1 LLSIFKNGATL
12 QKFPNAYVIT
22 GSIASGKST
31 VVNLLKERGFSVI
44 DADLIA
50 HEQLEICKGEI
61 IREFGEQILDE
72 AGKIDR
78 KKLGAIV
85 FREPKKLKNLEQ
97 ILHPKIKAEIF
108 FKASQLESL
117 GQVYFVDIPLFFE
130 KKERYAE
137 FKNVAVIYAPKE
149 LLLSRLMS
157 RNGLNLEEAKAR
169 VELQMDIEQKRE
181 MANFLIDNSSDRE
194 NLELELE
201 KFLKQIGATA
211 F

>member
-1 LLSIFKNGATL
+1 M

-50 HEQLEICKGEI
+50 HEQLEICKREI
-61 IREFGEQILDE
+61 IEVFGEQILDE
-72 AGKIDR
+72 AGKIER

-85 FREPKKLKNLEQ
+85 FNEPKKLKNLEQ
-97 ILHPKIKAEIF
+97 ILHPKIKAEILS
-108 FKASQLESL
+108 KASQLERL
-117 GQVYFVDIPLFFE
+117 EQVYFVDIPLFFE

-157 RNGLNLEEAKAR
+157 RNALNLEDAKAR
-169 VELQMDIEQKRE
+169 VELQIDIEQKRE
-181 MANFLIDNSSDRE
+181 MAKFVIDNSNDRE

-201 KFLKQIGATA
+201 KFLKQIGAT

>member
-1 LLSIFKNGATL
+1 M
-12 QKFPNAYVIT
+12 
-22 GSIASGKST
+22 
-31 VVNLLKERGFSVI
+31 I

-50 HEQLEICKGEI
+50 HEQLEICKREI
-61 IREFGEQILDE
+61 VCEFGEQILDE
-72 AGKIDR
+72 AGLIDR

-97 ILHPKIKAEIF
+97 ILHPKIKAEILSQ
-108 FKASQLESL
+108 ASQLERL

-157 RNGLNLEEAKAR
+157 RNGLNLEDAKAR

-181 MANFLIDNSSDRE
+181 MAKFVIDNSNDRE

-201 KFLKQIGATA
+201 KFLKQIGATS
-211 F
+211 

>member
-1 LLSIFKNGATL
+1 M

-50 HEQLEICKGEI
+50 HEQLEICKREI
-61 IREFGEQILDE
+61 VCEFGEQILDE
-72 AGKIDR
+72 AGLIDR

-97 ILHPKIKAEIF
+97 ILHPKIKAEILSQ
-108 FKASQLESL
+108 ASQLERL

-130 KKERYAE
+130 KKECYSE

-157 RNGLNLEEAKAR
+157 RNGLNLEAAKAR

-181 MANFLIDNSSDRE
+181 MAKFVIDNSNDRE

-201 KFLKQIGATA
+201 KFLKQIGATS
-211 F
+211 

>member
-1 LLSIFKNGATL
+1 M

-50 HEQLEICKGEI
+50 HEQLEICKREI
-61 IREFGEQILDE
+61 VEVFGEQILDE
-72 AGKIDR
+72 AGKIER

-97 ILHPKIKAEIF
+97 ILHPKIKDEILSQ
-108 FKASQLESL
+108 ASQLERL

-157 RNGLNLEEAKAR
+157 RNALNLEAAKAR
-169 VELQMDIEQKRE
+169 VELQMDIEKKRK
-181 MANFLIDNSSDRE
+181 MAKFVIDNSSDME
-194 NLELELE
+194 NLKLELE
-201 KFLKQIGATA
+201 KFLGQICAIS
-211 F
+211 

>member
-1 LLSIFKNGATL
+1 M

-61 IREFGEQILDE
+61 VREFGEQILDE

-108 FKASQLESL
+108 FKASQLEDL
-117 GQVYFVDIPLFFE
+117 GEIYFVDIPLFFE

-137 FKNVAVIYAPKE
+137 FKNIAVIYAPKE
-149 LLLSRLMS
+149 LLLSRLIS
-157 RNGLNLEEAKAR
+157 RNGLSLEDAKAR
-169 VELQMDIEQKRE
+169 VGLQMDIEQKRK
-181 MANFLIDNSSDRE
+181 MAKFVIDNSSDME
-194 NLELELE
+194 NLKLEIE
-201 KFLKQIGATA
+201 KFLKQICAIS
-211 F
+211 

>member
-1 LLSIFKNGATL
+1 M

-44 DADLIA
+44 DADVIA

-61 IREFGEQILDE
+61 ICEFGEQILDE

-85 FREPKKLKNLEQ
+85 FNEPKKLKNLEQ
-97 ILHPKIKAEIF
+97 ILHPKIKAEILS
-108 FKASQLESL
+108 KASQFEGL

-157 RNGLNLEEAKAR
+157 RNALNLEDAKAR
-169 VELQMDIEQKRE
+169 VELQMGIEEKRK
-181 MANFLIDNSSDRE
+181 MAKFVIDNSGDRE

-201 KFLKQIGATA
+201 KFLKQICAIS
-211 F
+211 

>member
-1 LLSIFKNGATL
+1 M

-50 HEQLEICKGEI
+50 HEQLEICKCEI
-61 IREFGEQILDE
+61 VKAFGEQILDE
-72 AGKIDR
+72 TGRIDR
-78 KKLGAIV
+78 KKLGDTV
-85 FREPKKLKNLEQ
+85 FNDPKKLKNLEQ

-108 FKASQLESL
+108 CKASQLERL

-149 LLLSRLMS
+149 LLLSRLIS
-157 RNGLNLEEAKAR
+157 RNRLSLNEAKAR
-169 VELQMDIEQKRE
+169 VELQMDIEQKKK
-181 MANFLIDNSSDRE
+181 MAKFVIDNSNDRE
-194 NLELELE
+194 NLKLELE
-201 KFLKQIGATA
+201 KFIKQICAIS
-211 F
+211 

>member
-1 LLSIFKNGATL
+1 M

-22 GSIASGKST
+22 GSIASDKST

-85 FREPKKLKNLEQ
+85 FNEPKKLKNLEQ
-97 ILHPKIKAEIF
+97 ILHPKIKAEILL
-108 FKASQLESL
+108 KALQLEHL

-157 RNGLNLEEAKAR
+157 RNALSLEDAKAR
-169 VELQMDIEQKRE
+169 VELQMDIEQKKK
-181 MANFLIDNSSDRE
+181 MAKFVIDNSNDRE
-194 NLELELE
+194 NLKLELE
-201 KFLKQIGATA
+201 KFLKQIGAT

>member
-1 LLSIFKNGATL
+1 M

-50 HEQLEICKGEI
+50 HEQLEICKCEI
-61 IREFGEQILDE
+61 VREFGEQILDE
-72 AGKIDR
+72 AGLIDR

-85 FREPKKLKNLEQ
+85 FNEPKRLKNLEQ
-97 ILHPKIKAEIF
+97 ILHPKIKAEILSN
-108 FKASQLESL
+108 ALQLERL

-157 RNGLNLEEAKAR
+157 RNALSLEDAKAR
-169 VELQMDIEQKRE
+169 VELQMDIEQKKK
-181 MANFLIDNSSDRE
+181 MAKFVIDNSNDRE
-194 NLELELE
+194 NLKLELE
-201 KFLKQIGATA
+201 KFLKQICAIS
-211 F
+211 

>member
-1 LLSIFKNGATL
+1 M

-31 VVNLLKERGFSVI
+31 VVNLLKELGFSVI
-44 DADLIA
+44 DADVIA

-61 IREFGEQILDE
+61 VREFGEQILDE
-72 AGKIDR
+72 AGKIER

-97 ILHPKIKAEIF
+97 ILHPKIKAEILS
-108 FKASQLESL
+108 KASQLERL

-130 KKERYAE
+130 KKECYAE
-137 FKNVAVIYAPKE
+137 FKSVAVIYAPKE

-157 RNGLNLEEAKAR
+157 RNALSLEDAKAR

-181 MANFLIDNSSDRE
+181 MAKFVIDNSNDRE

-201 KFLKQIGATA
+201 KFLKQICAIS
-211 F
+211 

>member
-1 LLSIFKNGATL
+1 M

-50 HEQLEICKGEI
+50 HEQLEICKREI
-61 IREFGEQILDE
+61 VCEFGEQILDE
-72 AGKIDR
+72 AGKIER

-85 FREPKKLKNLEQ
+85 FRKPKKLKNLEQ
-97 ILHPKIKAEIF
+97 ILHPKIKAEILSQ
-108 FKASQLESL
+108 ASQLERL

-130 KKERYAE
+130 KKERYSE

-157 RNGLNLEEAKAR
+157 RNGLSLNEAKAR
-169 VELQMDIEQKRE
+169 VELQMDIEKKRK
-181 MANFLIDNSSDRE
+181 MAKFIIDNSSDME
-194 NLELELE
+194 HLKLELE
-201 KFLKQIGATA
+201 KFLGQICAIS
-211 F
+211 

>member
-1 LLSIFKNGATL
+1 M

-31 VVNLLKERGFSVI
+31 VVKLLKERGFSVI
-44 DADLIA
+44 DADVIA

-61 IREFGEQILDE
+61 VCEFGEQILDE
-72 AGKIDR
+72 AGKIER

-97 ILHPKIKAEIF
+97 ILHPKIKDEILSQ
-108 FKASQLESL
+108 ASQLERL

-157 RNGLNLEEAKAR
+157 RNALNLEEAKAR
-169 VELQMDIEQKRE
+169 VELQIGIEQKRE
-181 MANFLIDNSSDRE
+181 MAKFVIDNSGDRE
-194 NLELELE
+194 NLELELD
-201 KFLKQIGATA
+201 KFLKQICAIS
-211 F
+211 

>member
-1 LLSIFKNGATL
+1 M

-31 VVNLLKERGFSVI
+31 VVNLLKEQGFSVI

-50 HEQLEICKGEI
+50 HEQLEICKREI
-61 IREFGEQILDE
+61 VEVFGEQILDE
-72 AGKIDR
+72 TGRIDR

-85 FREPKKLKNLEQ
+85 FNEPKKLKNLEQ

-108 FKASQLESL
+108 FKASQFERL
-117 GQVYFVDIPLFFE
+117 GEIYFVDIPLFFE
-130 KKERYAE
+130 KKQRYAE

-157 RNGLNLEEAKAR
+157 RNGLSLNEAKAR
-169 VELQMDIEQKRE
+169 VGLQMDIEQKKK
-181 MANFLIDNSSDRE
+181 MAKFVIDNSSDME
-194 NLELELE
+194 HLKLELE
-201 KFLKQIGATA
+201 KFLKQICAIS
-211 F
+211 

>member
-1 LLSIFKNGATL
+1 MQN
-12 QKFPNAYVIT
+12 FPNAYVIT

-31 VVNLLKERGFSVI
+31 VVNLLKERCFSVI

-50 HEQLEICKGEI
+50 HEQLEICKREI
-61 IREFGEQILDE
+61 VKAFGEQILDE
-72 AGKIDR
+72 TGKIDR
-78 KKLGAIV
+78 KKLGDTV
-85 FREPKKLKNLEQ
+85 FNEPKKLKNLEQ

-108 FKASQLESL
+108 FKASQLECL

-157 RNGLNLEEAKAR
+157 RNGLSLNEAKAR
-169 VELQMDIEQKRE
+169 VELQMDIEQKRK
-181 MANFLIDNSSDRE
+181 MAKFIIDNSGDRE
-194 NLELELE
+194 NLKLELE
-201 KFLKQIGATA
+201 KFLKQICAIS
-211 F
+211 

>member
-1 LLSIFKNGATL
+1 M

-44 DADLIA
+44 DADMIA
-50 HEQLEICKGEI
+50 HEQLEICKGKI
-61 IREFGEQILDE
+61 VREFGEQILDE

-97 ILHPKIKAEIF
+97 ILHPKIKAEILS
-108 FKASQLESL
+108 KASQLERL

-157 RNGLNLEEAKAR
+157 RNVLNLEEAKAR

-181 MANFLIDNSSDRE
+181 MAKFVIDNSNDRE
-194 NLELELE
+194 NLKLELE
-201 KFLKQIGATA
+201 KFLKQIGAIS
-211 F
+211 

>member
-1 LLSIFKNGATL
+1 M

-50 HEQLEICKGEI
+50 HEQLEICKCEI
-61 IREFGEQILDE
+61 VKAFGEQILDE
-72 AGKIDR
+72 AGRIDR

-108 FKASQLESL
+108 FKASQFERL
-117 GQVYFVDIPLFFE
+117 GEIYFVDIPLFFE

-157 RNGLNLEEAKAR
+157 RNALSLNESKAR
-169 VELQMDIEQKRE
+169 VELQMDIEQKKK
-181 MANFLIDNSSDRE
+181 MAKFVIDNISDRE
-194 NLELELE
+194 NLKPELE
-201 KFLKQIGATA
+201 KFLKQICAIS
-211 F
+211 

>member
-1 LLSIFKNGATL
+1 M

-61 IREFGEQILDE
+61 MREFGEQILGE
-72 AGKIDR
+72 TGKIDR

-85 FREPKKLKNLEQ
+85 FSEPKKLKNLEQ
-97 ILHPKIKAEIF
+97 ILHPKIKAEILS
-108 FKASQLESL
+108 KASQFEGL

-130 KKERYAE
+130 KKECYAE
-137 FKNVAVIYAPKE
+137 FKNVAVIYAPKD

-157 RNGLNLEEAKAR
+157 RNALSLEDAKAR
-169 VELQMDIEQKRE
+169 VELQIDIEQKRK
-181 MANFLIDNSSDRE
+181 MAKFVIDNSSDRE
-194 NLELELE
+194 HLKLELE
-201 KFLKQIGATA
+201 KFLKQICAIS
-211 F
+211 

>member
-1 LLSIFKNGATL
+1 M

-50 HEQLEICKGEI
+50 HEQLEICKCEI
-61 IREFGEQILDE
+61 VKAFGEQILDE
-72 AGKIDR
+72 TGRIDR
-78 KKLGAIV
+78 KKLGDTV
-85 FREPKKLKNLEQ
+85 FNDPKKLKNLEQ

-108 FKASQLESL
+108 CKASQLERL

-149 LLLSRLMS
+149 LLLSRLIS
-157 RNGLNLEEAKAR
+157 RNRLSLNEAKAR

-181 MANFLIDNSSDRE
+181 MAKFVIDNSNDRE
-194 NLELELE
+194 NLKLELE
-201 KFLKQIGATA
+201 KFIKQICAIS
-211 F
+211 

>member
-1 LLSIFKNGATL
+1 M

-44 DADLIA
+44 DADVIA

-61 IREFGEQILDE
+61 VCEFGEQILDE

-85 FREPKKLKNLEQ
+85 FNDPKKLKNLEQ

-108 FKASQLESL
+108 FKALQLERL
-117 GQVYFVDIPLFFE
+117 ERVYFVDIPLFFE

-157 RNGLNLEEAKAR
+157 RNALSLEDAKAR
-169 VELQMDIEQKRE
+169 VELQMDIEQKKK
-181 MANFLIDNSSDRE
+181 MAKFVIDNSNDRE
-194 NLELELE
+194 NLKLELE
-201 KFLKQIGATA
+201 KFLKQICAIS
-211 F
+211 

>member
-1 LLSIFKNGATL
+1 M

-50 HEQLEICKGEI
+50 HEQLEICKCEI
-61 IREFGEQILDE
+61 VEAFDEQILDE
-72 AGKIDR
+72 TGKIDR

-85 FREPKKLKNLEQ
+85 FNEPKKLKNLEQ

-108 FKASQLESL
+108 FKASQLERL

-157 RNGLNLEEAKAR
+157 RNGLNLEDAKAR
-169 VELQMDIEQKRE
+169 AELQMDIEQKKK
-181 MANFLIDNSSDRE
+181 MAKFVIDNSNDRE
-194 NLELELE
+194 NLKLELE
-201 KFLKQIGATA
+201 KFLKQICAIS
-211 F
+211 

>member
-1 LLSIFKNGATL
+1 M

-50 HEQLEICKGEI
+50 HEQLEFCKGEI
-61 IREFGEQILDE
+61 VEAFGEQILDE
-72 AGKIDR
+72 ARKIDR

-97 ILHPKIKAEIF
+97 ILHPKIKAEILS
-108 FKASQLESL
+108 KASQLERL
-117 GQVYFVDIPLFFE
+117 ERVYFVDIPLFFE

-157 RNGLNLEEAKAR
+157 RNALSLEDAKAR
-169 VELQMDIEQKRE
+169 VELQMDIEQKKK
-181 MANFLIDNSSDRE
+181 MAKFVIDNSNDRE

-201 KFLKQIGATA
+201 KFLKQIGAIS
-211 F
+211 

>member
-1 LLSIFKNGATL
+1 M

-50 HEQLEICKGEI
+50 HEQLEICKCEI
-61 IREFGEQILDE
+61 IEAFGEQILDE
-72 AGKIDR
+72 TGKIER

-85 FREPKKLKNLEQ
+85 FNEPKKLKNLEQ
-97 ILHPKIKAEIF
+97 ILHPKIKAEILSN
-108 FKASQLESL
+108 ALQLERL

-130 KKERYAE
+130 KKQRYAE

-157 RNGLNLEEAKAR
+157 RNALSLEDAKAR
-169 VELQMDIEQKRE
+169 VELQMDIEQKKK
-181 MANFLIDNSSDRE
+181 MAKFVIDNSNDRE
-194 NLELELE
+194 NLQLELE
-201 KFLKQIGATA
+201 KFLKQICAT

>member
-1 LLSIFKNGATL
+1 MQN
-12 QKFPNAYVIT
+12 FPNAYVIT

-50 HEQLEICKGEI
+50 HKQLEICKREI
-61 IREFGEQILDE
+61 VETFGEQILDE
-72 AGKIDR
+72 TGRIDR
-78 KKLGAIV
+78 KKLGDTV
-85 FREPKKLKNLEQ
+85 FNEPKKLKNLEQ

-108 FKASQLESL
+108 FKASQLECL

-149 LLLSRLMS
+149 LLLSRLMN
-157 RNGLNLEEAKAR
+157 RNALNLEAAKAR
-169 VELQMDIEQKRE
+169 VELQMDTEQKKK
-181 MANFLIDNSSDRE
+181 MAKFVIDNSNDRE
-194 NLELELE
+194 NLKLELE
-201 KFLKQIGATA
+201 KFLKQICAIS
-211 F
+211 

>member
-1 LLSIFKNGATL
+1 L

>member
-1 LLSIFKNGATL
+1 MQN
-12 QKFPNAYVIT
+12 FPNAYVIT

-50 HEQLEICKGEI
+50 HEQLEICKCEI
-61 IREFGEQILDE
+61 VKTFGEQILDE
-72 AGKIDR
+72 TGKIDR

-85 FREPKKLKNLEQ
+85 FCEPKKLKNLEQ

-108 FKASQLESL
+108 FKASQLECL

-137 FKNVAVIYAPKE
+137 FKNVVVIYAPKE

-157 RNGLNLEEAKAR
+157 RNGLSLNEAKAR

-181 MANFLIDNSSDRE
+181 MAKFVIDNSGDME
-194 NLELELE
+194 YLKLELE
-201 KFLKQIGATA
+201 KFLRQVYAIS
-211 F
+211 

>member
-1 LLSIFKNGATL
+1 MQN
-12 QKFPNAYVIT
+12 FPNAYVIT

-50 HEQLEICKGEI
+50 HEQLEICKREI
-61 IREFGEQILDE
+61 VETFGEQILDE
-72 AGKIDR
+72 TGRIDR
-78 KKLGAIV
+78 KKLGDTV
-85 FREPKKLKNLEQ
+85 FNEPKKLKNLEQ

-108 FKASQLESL
+108 CKASQLERL

-149 LLLSRLMS
+149 LLLSRLMN
-157 RNGLNLEEAKAR
+157 RNALNLEAAKAR
-169 VELQMDIEQKRE
+169 VELQMDTEQKKK
-181 MANFLIDNSSDRE
+181 MAKFVIDNSNDRE
-194 NLELELE
+194 NLKLELE
-201 KFLKQIGATA
+201 KFLKQICAIS
-211 F
+211 

>member
-1 LLSIFKNGATL
+1 M

-31 VVNLLKERGFSVI
+31 VANLLKERGFSVI
-44 DADLIA
+44 DADIIA
-50 HEQLEICKGEI
+50 HEQLEIYKCEI
-61 IREFGEQILDE
+61 VKAFGEQILDE
-72 AGKIDR
+72 GGRIDR

-85 FREPKKLKNLEQ
+85 FNEPKKLKNLEQ

-108 FKASQLESL
+108 FKASQLERL

-149 LLLSRLMS
+149 LLLSRLIS
-157 RNGLNLEEAKAR
+157 RNGLNLEDAKAR
-169 VELQMDIEQKRE
+169 VGLQMDIEQKRK
-181 MANFLIDNSSDRE
+181 MAQFVIDNSNDRE
-194 NLELELE
+194 NLQLELE
-201 KFLKQIGATA
+201 KFLKQICAIS
-211 F
+211 

>member
-1 LLSIFKNGATL
+1 M
-12 QKFPNAYVIT
+12 QKFLNAYVIT

-50 HEQLEICKGEI
+50 HEQLEICKCEI
-61 IREFGEQILDE
+61 VNAFGEQILDE
-72 AGKIDR
+72 TGKIDR

-85 FREPKKLKNLEQ
+85 FNEPKKLKNLEQ
-97 ILHPKIKAEIF
+97 ILHPKIKAEILSQ
-108 FKASQLESL
+108 ASQLEGL
-117 GQVYFVDIPLFFE
+117 GEIYFVDIPLFFE

-157 RNGLNLEEAKAR
+157 RNGLSLEDAKAR
-169 VELQMDIEQKRE
+169 VELQMNIEKKRK
-181 MANFLIDNSSDRE
+181 MAKFIIDNSSDME
-194 NLELELE
+194 HLKLEIE
-201 KFLKQIGATA
+201 KFLDQICAIS
-211 F
+211 

>member
-1 LLSIFKNGATL
+1 M

-22 GSIASGKST
+22 GSIASGKSM

-44 DADLIA
+44 DADVIA

-61 IREFGEQILDE
+61 VCEFGEQILGE
-72 AGKIDR
+72 TGKIDR

-85 FREPKKLKNLEQ
+85 FCEPKKLKNLEL
-97 ILHPKIKAEIF
+97 ILHPKIKAEILS
-108 FKASQLESL
+108 KALQLESL

-130 KKERYAE
+130 KKERYDE

-149 LLLSRLMS
+149 LLLSRLIS
-157 RNGLNLEEAKAR
+157 RNVLSLNEAKAR
-169 VELQMDIEQKRE
+169 VELQMDIEQKKK
-181 MANFLIDNSSDRE
+181 MSKFVVDNSNDRE

-201 KFLKQIGATA
+201 KFLKQICAIS
-211 F
+211 

>member
-1 LLSIFKNGATL
+1 M
-12 QKFPNAYVIT
+12 QKFLNAYVIT

-61 IREFGEQILDE
+61 VREFGEQILDE

-78 KKLGAIV
+78 KKLGDTV
-85 FREPKKLKNLEQ
+85 FNEPKKLKNLEQ
-97 ILHPKIKAEIF
+97 ILHPKIKAEILSQ
-108 FKASQLESL
+108 ASQLERL

-130 KKERYAE
+130 KKERYSE

-157 RNGLNLEEAKAR
+157 RNELSLNEAKAR
-169 VELQMDIEQKRE
+169 VGLQMDIEKKRK
-181 MANFLIDNSSDRE
+181 MAKFIIDNSSDRE
-194 NLELELE
+194 NLKLELE
-201 KFLKQIGATA
+201 KFLKQICAIS
-211 F
+211 

>member
-1 LLSIFKNGATL
+1 M

-44 DADLIA
+44 DADVIA
-50 HEQLEICKGEI
+50 HEQLEIYKGEI
-61 IREFGEQILDE
+61 VEVFGEQILGE

-97 ILHPKIKAEIF
+97 ILHPKIKAEILS
-108 FKASQLESL
+108 KALQLEGL

-157 RNGLNLEEAKAR
+157 RNTLNLEEAKAR
-169 VELQMDIEQKRE
+169 VELQIDIEQKRE
-181 MANFLIDNSSDRE
+181 MAKFVIDNSSDRE

-201 KFLKQIGATA
+201 KFLRQIFAIS
-211 F
+211 

>member
-1 LLSIFKNGATL
+1 M

-61 IREFGEQILDE
+61 VREFGEQILDE

-108 FKASQLESL
+108 FKASQLECL
-117 GQVYFVDIPLFFE
+117 GQIYFVDIPLFFE

-157 RNGLNLEEAKAR
+157 RNALNLEDAKAR
-169 VELQMDIEQKRE
+169 AELQMDIEQKKK
-181 MANFLIDNSSDRE
+181 MAKFVIDNSGDRE

-201 KFLKQIGATA
+201 KFLKQICAT

>member
-1 LLSIFKNGATL
+1 M

-50 HEQLEICKGEI
+50 HEQLEICKCEI
-61 IREFGEQILDE
+61 VEAFDEQILDE
-72 AGKIDR
+72 TGKIDR

-85 FREPKKLKNLEQ
+85 FNEPKKLKNLEQ

-108 FKASQLESL
+108 FKASQLEGL
-117 GQVYFVDIPLFFE
+117 EQVYFVDIPLFFE

-157 RNGLNLEEAKAR
+157 RNGLSLEEAKAR
-169 VELQMDIEQKRE
+169 VELQMDIEQKKK
-181 MANFLIDNSSDRE
+181 MAKFVIDNSNDRE
-194 NLELELE
+194 NLQLELE
-201 KFLKQIGATA
+201 KFLVQICAIS
-211 F
+211 